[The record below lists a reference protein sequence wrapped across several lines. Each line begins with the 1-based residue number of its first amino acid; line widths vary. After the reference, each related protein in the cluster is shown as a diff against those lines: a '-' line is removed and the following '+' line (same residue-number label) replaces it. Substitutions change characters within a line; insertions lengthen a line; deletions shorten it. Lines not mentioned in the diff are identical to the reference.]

1 MTEAVTNAI
10 VHGSGS
16 DPDKR
21 IKVEWNLSENTLTL
35 SICDDGE
42 GPGPKNLGHPELPE
56 NPLETGGRGLY
67 LIHNF
72 CDDWKQ
78 WRGPDGYRLDITKRH
93 PEIGFHPGRLN
104 ELEQALEEI
113 SLCYESLAAFYRLG
127 DTLIQSDSVSHF
139 IAQAVSDLMPVVK
152 AEYVKLH
159 FSGSL
164 QDSLLGELK
173 KLNIFQA
180 HKDGSQV
187 EERVYA
193 KGEEFIWESAQEV
206 AEDSRLC
213 HCSSGFCCPIK
224 AGGETFGYITI
235 GRFNSDSYFRA
246 GDLNTVRTFTDLFG
260 IAVVNA
266 NHEII
271 HTREERVQ
279 RELEIAS
286 EIQQNLLPAAG
297 IPETEHYRI
306 WMQRKSAREV
316 AGDYMEAC
324 LAKDGSLFL
333 VTVDVMGKGVS
344 AALLAAMF
352 RTALHINLNN
362 GLSLKHLIHSL
373 NRILCYEVGD
383 LTLFATC
390 GIARIP
396 PPFRTIEVVN
406 AGHCPV
412 LILNKSELL
421 DRIDPSGPPL
431 GLFKNTEYTVER
443 FPLKERVGLLMVT
456 DGLYE
461 WERSGQIWG
470 WGSFMEFVESQLPLN
485 PERFWES
492 LQLKIRE
499 AIGSEDTGDD
509 QTMLYWEAKL

>member
-1 MTEAVTNAI
+1 M
-10 VHGSGS
+10 
-16 DPDKR
+16 
-21 IKVEWNLSENTLTL
+21 
-35 SICDDGE
+35 
-42 GPGPKNLGHPELPE
+42 
-56 NPLETGGRGLY
+56 
-67 LIHNF
+67 
-72 CDDWKQ
+72 
-78 WRGPDGYRLDITKRH
+78 
-93 PEIGFHPGRLN
+93 
-104 ELEQALEEI
+104 
-113 SLCYESLAAFYRLG
+113 
-127 DTLIQSDSVSHF
+127 
-139 IAQAVSDLMPVVK
+139 
-152 AEYVKLH
+152 
-159 FSGSL
+159 
-164 QDSLLGELK
+164 
-173 KLNIFQA
+173 
-180 HKDGSQV
+180 
-187 EERVYA
+187 
-193 KGEEFIWESAQEV
+193 
-206 AEDSRLC
+206 
-213 HCSSGFCCPIK
+213 
-224 AGGETFGYITI
+224 
-235 GRFNSDSYFRA
+235 
-246 GDLNTVRTFTDLFG
+246 RTFTDLFG

-412 LILNKSELL
+412 LLLNRSELL
-421 DRIDPSGPPL
+421 DRIEPSGPPL
-431 GLFKNTEYTVER
+431 GLFENTEYTVER

-470 WGSFMEFVESQLPLN
+470 WESFMEFVENQLPLN
-485 PERFWES
+485 PEQFWES